1 MSKSELTPRQWELY
15 NFLKRHGA
23 MWLYQYE
30 IGRTLYGYK
39 GDAASFHDTGA
50 RHALTD
56 DIRAINDSNVIQKI
70 ILSTPRGIK
79 LATKEEFEQY
89 IKGEFAAVFRRLA
102 RVRKK
107 AKKGL
112 RDGQIKITFESKERD
127 TVEAFLK
134 VENLV
139 TNNQEINVEIVP

>member
-1 MSKSELTPRQWELY
+1 MSKSELTPRQWKLY
-15 NFLKRHGA
+15 NYLKERGDV
-23 MWLYQYE
+23 WVYQYE
-30 IGRTLYGYK
+30 IGRALYGYSGK
-39 GDAASFHDTGA
+39 ATGFHDTGA

-112 RDGQIKITFESKERD
+112 HDGQIKITFGSSERD
-127 TVEAFLK
+127 TIEAFLK

-139 TNNQEINVEIVP
+139 TDNQVISVEIVP